1 MMLLSGGF
9 FYQRHRNG
17 QVASRGSADRAAAP
31 QPGSEA
37 RALYVRGRYLL
48 DRQTEEGL
56 KKGLACLREA
66 VALEPNYAAAWAGI
80 ADAYDVMSQ
89 LGFMPPVEGMAEA
102 RRAANKAIALE
113 PDLAEGHVALAA
125 ILEAYDWN
133 WKAAEREYKRAI
145 ELNPAHA
152 GARAWYGMFLRD
164 QGRLPEAIPQLE
176 LAYRL
181 DPVSVNTIFNLANAY
196 AMSGNLDAALRH
208 AKICS
213 EIEPT
218 SPKPMLMLAHL
229 YRKTKQEEQ
238 AQRSFDRAR
247 ELTGRNPHSLSSIA
261 SVYAR
266 TGRKEEAHKTLAELR
281 GLSRERYV
289 SPYDIA
295 MVYMALRDFD
305 RAVPYLEAAYRERS
319 SGLLFLREA
328 KNMEAYRTSRRFREL
343 ISRMRFNS

>member
-1 MMLLSGGF
+1 
-9 FYQRHRNG
+9 
-17 QVASRGSADRAAAP
+17 
-31 QPGSEA
+31 
-37 RALYVRGRYLL
+37 
-48 DRQTEEGL
+48 
-56 KKGLACLREA
+56 
-66 VALEPNYAAAWAGI
+66 
-80 ADAYDVMSQ
+80 
-89 LGFMPPVEGMAEA
+89 
-102 RRAANKAIALE
+102 
-113 PDLAEGHVALAA
+113 
-125 ILEAYDWN
+125 
-133 WKAAEREYKRAI
+133 
-145 ELNPAHA
+145 
-152 GARAWYGMFLRD
+152 
-164 QGRLPEAIPQLE
+164 
-176 LAYRL
+176 
-181 DPVSVNTIFNLANAY
+181 
-196 AMSGNLDAALRH
+196 MSGNLDAALRH